1 MPTENK
7 DTTETAKKTK
17 AGGGY
22 TENLYTVSF
31 AGVLPIDD
39 PKLVVMTVI
48 DEPHPTDCNPGGG
61 TVAAPIFRAAAERFI
76 NVLNLTPS
84 DPEAYEK
91 YLATKEES
99 DNLKK

>member
-1 MPTENK
+1 VK
-7 DTTETAKKTK
+7 S
-17 AGGGY
+17 GGGY

-99 DNLKK
+99 ANLKK